1 MLLRRA
7 FRSIRLP
14 LTVLSL
20 IVLVAR
26 AQAQEPARSP
36 AATESK
42 AGSEE
47 NPVPAEKPERDDL
60 NDEIEAVKAESAAV
74 RELLRKM
81 QEQQKTL
88 LERIDRLPAL
98 TNTPAQTDPAGTSEQ
113 SASIAEALKK
123 SGRYN

>member
-74 RELLRKM
+74 RELLRHGI
-81 QEQQKTL
+81 E
-88 LERIDRLPAL
+88 EVGISPVAE
-98 TNTPAQTDPAGTSEQ
+98 NAGITSGDY
-113 SASIAEALKK
+113 SVLKAPK
-123 SGRYN
+123 RNGFRRN